1 MSRTTHTAS
10 RPSSAKRKPPAPP
23 PDGWRPREAAEILC
37 PDAAALYRQG
47 GEALEAAINQD
58 LHRMSA
64 RANRYPEIRPDAWLT
79 LQLLDALRGR
89 PDLRLTGRNPYD
101 PLAPRTTVTPDVLR
115 DACQRDNRDQATRR
129 RWVQIDFRDGHVSS
143 GHDLPSTHINDRL
156 PSHLADV
163 RIEAS
168 SASPAQPD
176 ASAGGADAAG
186 KPKYT
191 HERCKEW
198 LGWRVED
205 WPKDRPPP
213 TAKECLAAARAHFSG
228 DMPRDPFYELRA
240 TVVPEGWQKQGR
252 RG

>member
-1 MSRTTHTAS
+1 MSRTAPNAS
-10 RPSSAKRKPPAPP
+10 QSSRAKRQPPAPP
-23 PDGWRPREAAEILC
+23 PGGWRPMEAAEALC

-58 LHRMSA
+58 LHRLSA
-64 RANRYPEIRPDAWLT
+64 RAYRKPESRPDAWLT

-89 PDLRLTGRNPYD
+89 LDLRLTGRNPYD
-101 PLAPRTTVTPDVLR
+101 PLAPRTPVTADVLQ

-129 RWVQIDFRDGHVSS
+129 RWVQVDFRDGHISS
-143 GHDLPSTHINDRL
+143 GHDLPPGHWDDKSPAHW
-156 PSHLADV
+156 ADA

-176 ASAGGADAAG
+176 ASADGAAAAG
-186 KPKYT
+186 TPKYT
-191 HERCKEW
+191 PERCKEW

-228 DMPRDPFYELRA
+228 DIPRDPFYELRA

>member
-1 MSRTTHTAS
+1 MS
-10 RPSSAKRKPPAPP
+10 PPAKRRQRPMPAL
-23 PDGWRPREAAEILC
+23 DGWRPMEAAEALC
-37 PDAAALYRQG
+37 PDAAAFYRQG

-101 PLAPRTTVTPDVLR
+101 SLAPRTTVTPDVLR
-115 DACQRDNRDQATRR
+115 DACQRDNRDHATRR

-143 GHDLPSTHINDRL
+143 SHDLPPTHFNTAQ
-156 PSHLADV
+156 PSSFADA

-176 ASAGGADAAG
+176 PSAGGADTAG

-191 HERCKEW
+191 PERCKEW
-198 LGWRVED
+198 LRWRVED
-205 WPKDRPPP
+205 WPKDKPPP

-228 DMPRDPFYELRA
+228 DIPRDPFYELRA
-240 TVVPEGWQKQGR
+240 TDVPKGWQKQGR

>member
-1 MSRTTHTAS
+1 M
-10 RPSSAKRKPPAPP
+10 
-23 PDGWRPREAAEILC
+23 
-37 PDAAALYRQG
+37 
-47 GEALEAAINQD
+47 
-58 LHRMSA
+58 
-64 RANRYPEIRPDAWLT
+64 IR
-79 LQLLDALRGR
+79 
-89 PDLRLTGRNPYD
+89 
-101 PLAPRTTVTPDVLR
+101 
-115 DACQRDNRDQATRR
+115 
-129 RWVQIDFRDGHVSS
+129 S
-143 GHDLPSTHINDRL
+143 

-191 HERCKEW
+191 PERCKEW
-198 LGWRVED
+198 LRWRVED

-213 TAKECLAAARAHFSG
+213 TAAECWAAARAHFSG
-228 DMPRDPFYELRA
+228 PIPRDPFYELRK